1 VTAFGRVSDLMKISM
16 TNEAMKL
23 KSALPPI
30 QYRERAVSA
39 YLAAAVGDALGWPFE
54 GHAKESPTVEK
65 WDGNYV
71 RWEKRAGTRFRPVLE
86 LVEAGAYSDDTQ
98 LILAVTRSRL
108 QNGIEWWTSLSTCE
122 LPFWTFYER
131 GGGGATKRAAASWL
145 SSVPPWRAPKEDSV
159 RKYFSAGGNGVAMRI
174 LPHCV
179 AGMSCESFEPIA
191 RDILT
196 DGVTTH
202 GHPRALVGAL
212 AYGYALWYAL
222 RLNHT
227 LGFGELITVTIS
239 NVAVWGQQQSVVE
252 RWRDWAT
259 CASRNADYA
268 SVWHA
273 TVAETLD
280 LLKSADEAIQAG
292 ALSLD
297 NEVLDAIGARNSKVS
312 GAGTVSAVAAIYFSS
327 RYAASPLEGLRR
339 AASAV
344 GADTDTVASM
354 SGALLGALSDTGWLS
369 KYVATL
375 QDSLYIEKLARAM
388 STGANIK
395 PIESKAVKK
404 TDLVKLSSALSAS
417 ISLHGVRL
425 PNGLTVDKISAVEFG
440 SSKNYQ
446 SYWNIVTADGLK
458 LFVKMPRI
466 FSLQGT
472 VTKHL
477 EDSQAKH
484 VAIEEHIE
492 EENAVVGLSLVV
504 SNLDNSLVFYQD
516 ILGLKVSGRSGKVL
530 RFGEHLAFKEEPKFP
545 EGIRPVTIYLRV
557 KRLDKLRE
565 RLVKLNYPNLS
576 EVVDNPKRQS
586 FTCIDPDGYAV
597 EIIND
602 KSVH

>member
-1 VTAFGRVSDLMKISM
+1 MKISM
-16 TNEAMKL
+16 TNEAMKP
-23 KSALPPI
+23 KSALPPT
-30 QYRERAVSA
+30 QFRERVVSA

-54 GHAKESPTVEK
+54 GHAKEPPKVEK

-71 RWEKRAGTRFRPVLE
+71 RWEKRAGTRFRPALE
-86 LVEAGAYSDDTQ
+86 SVEAGAYSDDTQ

-108 QNGIEWWTSLSTCE
+108 QSGMDWWTSLSTCE

-131 GGGGATKRAAASWL
+131 GGGGATKRAAVSWL

-159 RKYFSAGGNGVAMRI
+159 RKYFSAGGNGVAMRV

-179 AGMSCESFEPIA
+179 AGISCESFEPIA

-222 RLNHT
+222 RLNNT
-227 LGFGELITVTIS
+227 LGFGELLAATIS
-239 NVAVWGQQQSVVE
+239 NVTVWGQQQSIVD
-252 RWRDWAT
+252 RWHDWAT
-259 CASRNADYA
+259 CANRSADYA
-268 SVWHA
+268 AVWHE

-327 RYAASPLEGLRR
+327 RYAASPLEGVRR

-354 SGALLGALSDTGWLS
+354 TGALLGALSDTGWLS
-369 KYVATL
+369 KYIDTL
-375 QDSLYIEKLARAM
+375 QDSLYIEKLASSM
-388 STGANIK
+388 STGADIQPLGSK
-395 PIESKAVKK
+395 PVKK
-404 TDLVKLSSALSAS
+404 RDLVELSSALSAA
-417 ISLHGVRL
+417 ISLNGARL

-440 SSKNYQ
+440 NSKIYQ
-446 SYWNIVTADGLK
+446 SYWNIFTTDGLK

-466 FSLQGT
+466 FSVPGKAI
-472 VTKHL
+472 KHL
-477 EDSQAKH
+477 EDSEAEH
-484 VAIEEHIE
+484 AAIEDHIE
-492 EENAVVGLSLVV
+492 EANAVVGLSLVV
-504 SNLDNSLVFYQD
+504 SNLDNSLTFYQD
-516 ILGLKVSGRSGKVL
+516 ILGLTVSGRSGKVL
-530 RFGEHLAFKEEPKFP
+530 RFGEHLAFKEEPKFA
-545 EGIRPVTIYLRV
+545 EGIKPVTIYLRV
-557 KRLDKLRE
+557 KGLDKLRE
-565 RLVKLNYPNLS
+565 RLIKFNYPNLS
-576 EVVDNPKRQS
+576 EVADNQKRRS
-586 FTCIDPDGYAV
+586 FTCIDPDGYVV

-602 KSVH
+602 KPLH

>member
-1 VTAFGRVSDLMKISM
+1 MKIYM
-16 TNEAMKL
+16 TNEAMKP
-23 KSALPPI
+23 KSALPPT
-30 QYRERAVSA
+30 QYRERVVSA

-54 GHAKESPTVEK
+54 GHAKEPPKVEK
-65 WDGNYV
+65 WDGNYI
-71 RWEKRAGTRFRPVLE
+71 RWEKRAGTRFRPALE

-108 QNGIEWWTSLSTCE
+108 QSGMEWWTSLSTCE

-145 SSVPPWRAPKEDSV
+145 SSVPPWRAPREDSV
-159 RKYFSAGGNGVAMRI
+159 RKYFSAGGNGVAMRV

-196 DGVTTH
+196 DGVITH

-222 RLNHT
+222 RLNNT
-227 LGFGELITVTIS
+227 LGFGELIAETIS
-239 NVAVWGQQQSVVE
+239 NVAVWGKQQSVIE
-252 RWRDWAT
+252 RWHDWAT
-259 CASRNADYA
+259 SASRSTDYA
-268 SVWHA
+268 SVWNA
-273 TVAETLD
+273 TVAETLG

-354 SGALLGALSDTGWLS
+354 TGALLGALSDTGWLS
-369 KYVATL
+369 KYIATL
-375 QDSLYIEKLARAM
+375 QDSPYIEKLASAM
-388 STGANIK
+388 STGADIQS
-395 PIESKAVKK
+395 IESKSVKK
-404 TDLVKLSSALSAS
+404 TDLIKLSSALSAS

-440 SSKNYQ
+440 NSKDYQ
-446 SYWNIVTADGLK
+446 SYWDIFTTDGLK
-458 LFVKMPRI
+458 LFVKMPRA
-466 FSLQGT
+466 FPVPGK
-472 VTKHL
+472 VTKLL
-477 EDSQAKH
+477 EDSEAER
-484 VAIEEHIE
+484 AEIEDLIEEA
-492 EENAVVGLSLVV
+492 NAVVGLSLAV
-504 SNLDNSLVFYQD
+504 SDLNNSLAFYQD
-516 ILGLKVSGRSGKVL
+516 ILGLTVSGRSGKVL

-557 KRLDKLRE
+557 KGLDKLRE
-565 RLVKLNYPNLS
+565 RLVKFNYPNFS
-576 EVVDNPKRQS
+576 EVVDNPKRRS
-586 FTCIDPDGYAV
+586 FTCIDPDGYIV

-602 KSVH
+602 KSPH